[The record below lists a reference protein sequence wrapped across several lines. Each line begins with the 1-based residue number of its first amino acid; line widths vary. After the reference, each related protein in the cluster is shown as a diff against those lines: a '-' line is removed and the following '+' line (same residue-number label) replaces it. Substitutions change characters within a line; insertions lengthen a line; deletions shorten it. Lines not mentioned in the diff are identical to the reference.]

1 MSGLFGY
8 VANRDLALGPILV
21 EAARRLTYRG
31 SGSVGAATF
40 RDGLIDLR
48 KDFGKVDAVTIAVPT
63 VAHFDVA
70 KDFIEQGVHVLL
82 EKPITDDPASARSL
96 IDLAKRRSIV
106 FQIGQLARFSAATL
120 TVRDRITAPLY
131 IESYRIAPFK
141 PRGID
146 VNVILDVM
154 IHDIDLILSLVN
166 APVESVDAVGAP
178 VLSASEDIANARV
191 RFANGCVATI
201 TASRVSTKAERKMR
215 IFEPDSYI
223 GIDFLNRTVTIV
235 RKGKAVPGAEF
246 PEIIAETQ
254 SYEEVD
260 ALEYEISAFVDSVR
274 TGAPPLVTGEDGL
287 KALEAAITITDSLRR
302 NRERLLSDMA
312 ADASRA
318 QRR

>member
-1 MSGLFGY
+1 MRAAVWCGL
-8 VANRDLALGPILV
+8 VAGLAEGVIDLTMAHYHVPAILSV
-21 EAARRLTYRG
+21 SALTYPFLFVA
-31 SGSVGAATF
+31 VGALVWLLTAWLHCTAH
-40 RDGLIDLR
+40 RA
-48 KDFGKVDAVTIAVPT
+48 AVFA
-63 VAHFDVA
+63 
-70 KDFIEQGVHVLL
+70 
-82 EKPITDDPASARSL
+82 
-96 IDLAKRRSIV
+96 
-106 FQIGQLARFSAATL
+106 
-120 TVRDRITAPLY
+120 VRDRITSPLY

-141 PRGID
+141 PRCID

-178 VLSASEDIANARV
+178 ILSASEDIANARV

-235 RKGKAVPGAEF
+235 RKGKAVPGAEL
-246 PEIIAETQ
+246 PEIIAATQ

-312 ADASRA
+312 AGASRA